1 MAYRQRTPVPE
12 YPTLDLVAAGIMA
25 YHANDDKIERADLNA
40 GGGQWEGDEWF
51 PNSAPIV
58 SNKTLA
64 TKIIRD
70 NAVTDDARAE
80 AAEMVQALQTDMT
93 FKLLTGKTVSPF
105 VKDMVGT
112 FDNETSTEFKLGLL
126 IYVPNTYAG
135 LKAAEKRLEEE
146 VAERYTSKAIGSVG
160 QKVTVNFTLISKRWI
175 DKFACFSAFGK
186 DDAGN
191 LISFFTG
198 HEDRCVTGK
207 LTGKVKFAGQDKYHG
222 NAIVSNLNFV
232 KVAQ

>member
-25 YHANDDKIERADLNA
+25 YHANGDKIERADLNA

-70 NAVTDDARAE
+70 NAVTDDARTE

-105 VKDMVGT
+105 VKDMIT
-112 FDNETSTEFKLGLL
+112 LLESATLPEFKIGLL
-126 IYVPNTYAG
+126 IYVPNSYAG

-146 VAERYTSKAIGSVG
+146 VAERYTSKAIGIVG

>member
-25 YHANDDKIERADLNA
+25 YHANGNEINRVDLAPASQKWVSNGSFVA
-40 GGGQWEGDEWF
+40 GE
-51 PNSAPIV
+51 AHM
-58 SNKTLA
+58 SNKTIALQ
-64 TKIIRD
+64 ILRN
-70 NAVTDDARAE
+70 NAVTDEARAE